1 MNNIVIAIP
10 TYKRP
15 IMVRKLILSIADLKI
30 DKTLIKSISIIVVD
44 NDIERTAE
52 ETINKLIVETKGI
65 YKLYYSNY
73 AVKGLSNVRNELLR
87 NSFELSPDFIVFIDD
102 DEFVTREW
110 LNELLKT
117 IINNHADVARGPV
130 FAELDNNIPDNIAC
144 WFKRENFPDNLKLN
158 TLTTGNLILRTS
170 SLKKFNVWF
179 DNRFN
184 KTGSED
190 SNFGIQ
196 LLKKGATIYW
206 SAKAITYE
214 TIPEKR
220 ANIKWLINRSYRVA
234 STYSYFLKLEKQYLN
249 LLKKIIVSFIYVIIG
264 FCALTLMLTPIKL
277 KYWGILKLYEGL
289 GGLSGLVG
297 SLYNEYE

>member
-15 IMVRKLILSIADLKI
+15 IMVRKLILSIVDLNV
-30 DKTLIKSISIIVVD
+30 DKSLIKSVSIVVVD

-52 ETINKLIVETKGI
+52 KTINKLIIETKGI

-87 NSFELSPDFIVFIDD
+87 KSFELTPDYIVFIDD
-102 DEFVTREW
+102 DEFVTSEW
-110 LNELLKT
+110 LNELVKT
-117 IINNHADVARGPV
+117 ITFNHADVARGPA
-130 FAELDNNIPDNIAC
+130 FAELVNNIPDNIAC
-144 WFKRENFPDNLKLN
+144 WFKRENFPDNLRLN

-170 SLKKFNVWF
+170 SLQKFNVWF

-190 SNFGIQ
+190 SYFGIQ

-206 SAKAITYE
+206 SAKAIIYE

-220 ANIKWLINRSYRVA
+220 ANIKWLIIRSYRVA
-234 STYSYFLKLEKQYLN
+234 STYSYLLKFEKHYLK
-249 LLKKIIVSFIYVIIG
+249 LLKKIMVSFIYIIFG
-264 FCALTLMLTPIKL
+264 FCALVLLIIPIKM
-277 KYWGILKLYEGL
+277 KYWGILKLSEGI

-297 SLYNEYE
+297 NLYNEYE

>member
-15 IMVRKLILSIADLKI
+15 TMVRKLILSISDLKI
-30 DKTLIKSISIIVVD
+30 DKTLIQNISIIVVD
-44 NDIERTAE
+44 NDIEKSAE
-52 ETINKLIVETKGI
+52 ETINKLRIEFEGI
-65 YKLYYSNY
+65 HKLYYYNY

-87 NSFELSPDFIVFIDD
+87 KSFELTPDFIVFIDD

-110 LNELLKT
+110 LNELVKT
-117 IINNHADVARGPV
+117 ITINNADVARGPA
-130 FAELDNNIPDNIAC
+130 FAEIDNNIPDDITC
-144 WFKRENFPDNLKLN
+144 WFQRENFPDNLRLN
-158 TLTTGNLILRTS
+158 TLTTGNLILRTA
-170 SLKKFNVWF
+170 SLRKFNVWF

-206 SAKAITYE
+206 SAKAIVYE

-220 ANIKWLINRSYRVA
+220 ANIKWLVIRNYRVA
-234 STYSYFLKLEKQYLN
+234 STYSYLLKLENQYLK
-249 LLKKIIVSFIYVIIG
+249 LIKKIIVSFIYIIFG
-264 FCALTLMLTPIKL
+264 FCTLILMLIPIKM
-277 KYWGILKLYEGL
+277 KYWGILKLSEGI
-289 GGLSGLVG
+289 GGISGLVG
-297 SLYNEYE
+297 NLYNEYE